1 MPNYS
6 LNTTGAQFKPFSF
19 QEIIA
24 PYEMMRTAEEKLQ
37 NDYIQMSDQVGEWQ
51 AAVESSPT
59 LSARLQ
65 NYQDKV
71 RAASDRLAATGKLD
85 RGAFFE
91 LRKQMTAQI
100 APIKKAVTEYNKAI
114 ELDTKM
120 RAADGTYIAK
130 RQVPTLEDFA
140 NGDNRY
146 SGGISGN
153 TVLTRA
159 AAAGKELSKE
169 QRAVI
174 DSFTNDGAFVKLSQ
188 ETGIPV
194 EQLTL
199 QAIKSGNAPKEV
211 LDVYNSLRDSIGYN
225 DYDQTGK
232 DMIDSN
238 IQLGLLSASRERKEA
253 FQRNPHDEWVS
264 SYQKQKDALEEAWRE
279 RKFGADLASSGIVET
294 VVGTNPD
301 GTPKYGYSLD
311 FNILTQRSIANQA
324 GKAQNNGV
332 AIQVPQGY
340 NPVSSDNEDLFEKID
355 ALTKD
360 DPLPANSGN
369 VWQSKDGKT
378 ILVQLSNGSYKTFD
392 VKDGELTPSAKATEQ
407 NIKMET
413 RKITMNPARLGYSNN
428 TIGIGANYQGQT
440 AQTLNVD
447 PEIAAEAQNIIGDI
461 PVNLDDLREATIGT
475 STVSNGQDIDNKES
489 IKLEKL
495 NTGFG
500 LLSKDEQT
508 QFSNKIK
515 DINTKRKSVDA
526 QLQSLQP
533 FVDRIKD
540 LKTQS
545 RGLYH
550 LTQEE
555 QQALKQY
562 EQLKE
567 LQRALKYSRS
577 TIVGEIDTAITRIK
591 RHQQFVK
598 EQKERDTQNKK
609 LSQVLQEGQTSL
621 NLK

>member
-169 QRAVI
+169 QRAII
-174 DSFTNDGAFVKLSQ
+174 DGFTNDGAFVKLSQ

-238 IQLGLLSASRERKEA
+238 IQLGLLSASTERREA

-264 SYQKQKDALEEAWRE
+264 SYQKQRDALEEAWRE

-301 GTPKYGYSLD
+301 GTPKYGYNLD
-311 FNILTQRSIANQA
+311 YNALTQRSIANQA

-332 AIQVPQGY
+332 TIQVPQGY
-340 NPVSSDNEDLFEKID
+340 NPVSSDNEDLFKQID

-378 ILVQLSNGSYKTFD
+378 ILVQLSDGSYKTLD
-392 VKDGELTPSAKATEQ
+392 VKDGKLTPSAKATEQ
-407 NIKMET
+407 NVKMET
-413 RKITMNPARLGYSNN
+413 RKINMNPARLGYSNN
-428 TIGIGANYQGQT
+428 TVGIGANYQGQAT
-440 AQTLNVD
+440 QSLNID

-461 PVNLDDLREATIGT
+461 PVNLDDLRAATVAT
-475 STVSNGQDIDNKES
+475 AEEEVNKNTNSTEQDSNIQ
-489 IKLEKL
+489 KLERRVSYTENELK
-495 NTGFG
+495 
-500 LLSKDEQT
+500 
-508 QFSNKIK
+508 KIDK
-515 DINTKRKSVDA
+515 IISALESPAR
-526 QLQSLQP
+526 
-533 FVDRIKD
+533 
-540 LKTQS
+540 
-545 RGLYH
+545 LY
-550 LTQEE
+550 
-555 QQALKQY
+555 ALKQSHNMSVGTQPY
-562 EQLKE
+562 TKEEEQAYKLLQQIKEKKVVWEEVLKRKKKE
-567 LQRALKYSRS
+567 L
-577 TIVGEIDTAITRIK
+577 
-591 RHQQFVK
+591 HQYK
-598 EQKERDTQNKK
+598 
-609 LSQVLQEGQTSL
+609 QTSL
-621 NLK
+621 QNQRKSEYTNRNINALKEASEYLNQ

>member
-71 RAASDRLAATGKLD
+71 RAASDKLAATGKLD

-120 RAADGTYIAK
+120 RASDGTYIAK

-169 QRAVI
+169 QRAII
-174 DSFTNDGAFVKLSQ
+174 DGFTNDGAFVKLSQ

-199 QAIKSGNAPKEV
+199 QAIRSGNAPKEV
-211 LDVYNSLRDSIGYN
+211 LDVYNNLRDSIGYN

-238 IQLGLLSASRERKEA
+238 IQLGLLSASTERREA

-264 SYQKQKDALEEAWRE
+264 SYQKQRDALEEAWRE

-311 FNILTQRSIANQA
+311 FNTLTQRSIANQA
-324 GKAQNNGV
+324 GKAQVNGTT
-332 AIQVPQGY
+332 IQVPQGY
-340 NPVSSDNEDLFEKID
+340 NPVSSDNEDLFKQID

-369 VWQSKDGKT
+369 VWQSKDKDGKT
-378 ILVQLSNGSYKTFD
+378 ILVQLSDGSYRTFD
-392 VKDGELTPSAKATEQ
+392 VKDGKLTPSTKAAEE

-413 RKITMNPARLGYSNN
+413 RKINMNPARIGYSNN
-428 TIGIGANYQGQT
+428 TVGIGANYQGQT
-440 AQTLNVD
+440 IQTPNIS
-447 PEIAAEAQNIIGDI
+447 PEVAAEAQNIIEGIPGD
-461 PVNLDDLREATIGT
+461 LDDLRAATVAVEEEVNKNT
-475 STVSNGQDIDNKES
+475 NSTEQDSNIQ
-489 IKLEKL
+489 KLERRVTYTENELK
-495 NTGFG
+495 
-500 LLSKDEQT
+500 
-508 QFSNKIK
+508 KIDK
-515 DINTKRKSVDA
+515 IISALESPAR
-526 QLQSLQP
+526 
-533 FVDRIKD
+533 
-540 LKTQS
+540 
-545 RGLYH
+545 LY
-550 LTQEE
+550 
-555 QQALKQY
+555 ALKQSHNMSVGTSPY
-562 EQLKE
+562 TKEEEQAYKLLQQIKEKKVVWEEVLKRKKKE
-567 LQRALKYSRS
+567 L
-577 TIVGEIDTAITRIK
+577 
-591 RHQQFVK
+591 HQYK
-598 EQKERDTQNKK
+598 
-609 LSQVLQEGQTSL
+609 QTSL
-621 NLK
+621 QNQRKSEYTNRNINALKEASEYLNQ

>member
-71 RAASDRLAATGKLD
+71 RAASDKLAATGKLD

-153 TVLTRA
+153 AVLTRA

-174 DSFTNDGAFVKLSQ
+174 DSFAGNKAFVKLSQ

-238 IQLGLLSASRERKEA
+238 IQLGLLSASTERREA

-264 SYQKQKDALEEAWRE
+264 QRERDKDLAEINVKTRVLGYEYTEDASGKMQIRQLTPEEHKAALQGYRTLHSKSGNTTVTTETTSGGYPKVEGSTSEEREASRLKILNTMGLRSDKSNIEKLLDEDASLEKLKEKLIEKGYYDKKQKTLNSNIEIRFDGGKNRYTIVYKDPSEYRGYLKIATIDENKKDAQPVYNARD
-279 RKFGADLASSGIVET
+279 FF
-294 VVGTNPD
+294 D
-301 GTPKYGYSLD
+301 GDVT
-311 FNILTQRSIANQA
+311 
-324 GKAQNNGV
+324 
-332 AIQVPQGY
+332 
-340 NPVSSDNEDLFEKID
+340 
-355 ALTKD
+355 
-360 DPLPANSGN
+360 SGN
-369 VWQSKDGKT
+369 VETG
-378 ILVQLSNGSYKTFD
+378 GSFENDK
-392 VKDGELTPSAKATEQ
+392 
-407 NIKMET
+407 
-413 RKITMNPARLGYSNN
+413 
-428 TIGIGANYQGQT
+428 
-440 AQTLNVD
+440 
-447 PEIAAEAQNIIGDI
+447 
-461 PVNLDDLREATIGT
+461 
-475 STVSNGQDIDNKES
+475 
-489 IKLEKL
+489 
-495 NTGFG
+495 
-500 LLSKDEQT
+500 
-508 QFSNKIK
+508 
-515 DINTKRKSVDA
+515 
-526 QLQSLQP
+526 
-533 FVDRIKD
+533 
-540 LKTQS
+540 
-545 RGLYH
+545 
-550 LTQEE
+550 
-555 QQALKQY
+555 LKQ
-562 EQLKE
+562 
-567 LQRALKYSRS
+567 
-577 TIVGEIDTAITRIK
+577 T
-591 RHQQFVK
+591 
-598 EQKERDTQNKK
+598 EQKEQQPKSTAAAHFGAGLGANKSWPPK
-609 LSQVLQEGQTSL
+609 FMNFQVG
-621 NLK
+621 LKTNAHNR

>member
-71 RAASDRLAATGKLD
+71 RAASDKLAATGKLD

-174 DSFTNDGAFVKLSQ
+174 DSFTNDGAFVKMSQ

-199 QAIKSGNAPKEV
+199 QAIRSGNAPKEV

-238 IQLGLLSASRERKEA
+238 IQLGLLSASTERREA

-264 SYQKQKDALEEAWRE
+264 SYQKQRDELE
-279 RKFGADLASSGIVET
+279 
-294 VVGTNPD
+294 
-301 GTPKYGYSLD
+301 
-311 FNILTQRSIANQA
+311 
-324 GKAQNNGV
+324 
-332 AIQVPQGY
+332 
-340 NPVSSDNEDLFEKID
+340 DN
-355 ALTKD
+355 
-360 DPLPANSGN
+360 
-369 VWQSKDGKT
+369 
-378 ILVQLSNGSYKTFD
+378 
-392 VKDGELTPSAKATEQ
+392 
-407 NIKMET
+407 
-413 RKITMNPARLGYSNN
+413 
-428 TIGIGANYQGQT
+428 
-440 AQTLNVD
+440 
-447 PEIAAEAQNIIGDI
+447 
-461 PVNLDDLREATIGT
+461 
-475 STVSNGQDIDNKES
+475 
-489 IKLEKL
+489 
-495 NTGFG
+495 
-500 LLSKDEQT
+500 
-508 QFSNKIK
+508 
-515 DINTKRKSVDA
+515 
-526 QLQSLQP
+526 
-533 FVDRIKD
+533 
-540 LKTQS
+540 
-545 RGLYH
+545 
-550 LTQEE
+550 
-555 QQALKQY
+555 
-562 EQLKE
+562 
-567 LQRALKYSRS
+567 
-577 TIVGEIDTAITRIK
+577 
-591 RHQQFVK
+591 
-598 EQKERDTQNKK
+598 QKERQIKLTAASQGFYFDDNGNPIYDPDTALQIYTAKGAAKGETKADKEASKTAWEKTGGNLTTDVGTSNIVKEAIANSDKKGLSAKEIKVNGKNINVLGTDNMIYTISQDDKGNWSLDPTAYNNTPGINNQNQQS
-609 LSQVLQEGQTSL
+609 SQTET
-621 NLK
+621 NLKDLFLALAEKLAGTEESKEEDTKPETIVAPWATMYGNKQ

>member
-91 LRKQMTAQI
+91 LRNQMTAQI

-174 DSFTNDGAFVKLSQ
+174 DGFVSDGAFVKMSQ

-199 QAIKSGNAPKEV
+199 QAIRSGNAPKEV

-264 SYQKQKDALEEAWRE
+264 SYQKQRDALEEAWRE

-294 VVGTNPD
+294 IVGTNPD

-311 FNILTQRSIANQA
+311 YNALAQRSMANQA

-332 AIQVPQGY
+332 TIQVPQGY
-340 NPVSSDNEDLFEKID
+340 DSISSDSSIID
-355 ALTKD
+355 EIDNLIGKEGIAH
-360 DPLPANSGN
+360 SGN
-369 VWQSKDGKT
+369 VWQNKKGT
-378 ILVQLSNGSYKTFD
+378 EIIVRLNNGSYRYFD
-392 VKDGELTPSAKATEQ
+392 VKDGKITKSAKNDTKD
-407 NIKMET
+407 IKMET
-413 RKITMNPARLGYSNN
+413 RKINMNPARIGYSNN
-428 TIGIGANYQGQT
+428 IVGIGANYQGQT
-440 AQTLNVD
+440 VQTPNIS
-447 PEIAAEAQNIIGDI
+447 PEITAEAQNIIESIPGD
-461 PVNLDDLREATIGT
+461 LDDLRAATVAVDEEVNKNTNTNSIEQD
-475 STVSNGQDIDNKES
+475 SNIQ
-489 IKLEKL
+489 KLERRVIYTENELKKIDKIISALEPPARLYALRQSHSMSVRYQPTTKEEEEAYKL
-495 NTGFG
+495 
-500 LLSKDEQT
+500 LQ
-508 QFSNKIK
+508 QIK
-515 DINTKRKSVDA
+515 EKKVIYEEVLKRKKRELHQYKQVSLQNKRKSDYTN
-526 QLQSLQP
+526 SN
-533 FVDRIKD
+533 IK
-540 LKTQS
+540 
-545 RGLYH
+545 
-550 LTQEE
+550 
-555 QQALKQY
+555 AI
-562 EQLKE
+562 KE
-567 LQRALKYSRS
+567 ASEY
-577 TIVGEIDTAITRIK
+577 
-591 RHQQFVK
+591 
-598 EQKERDTQNKK
+598 
-609 LSQVLQEGQTSL
+609 L
-621 NLK
+621 NQ

>member
-174 DSFTNDGAFVKLSQ
+174 DGFTNDGAFIKLSQ

-238 IQLGLLSASRERKEA
+238 IQLGLLSASTERREA

-264 SYQKQKDALEEAWRE
+264 SYQKQRDALEEAWRE
-279 RKFGADLASSGIVET
+279 RNFGAELAQSGVVET

-301 GTPKYGYSLD
+301 GTPKYGYNLD
-311 FNILTQRSIANQA
+311 YNALTQRSIANQA
-324 GKAQNNGV
+324 GKAQNNEV

-355 ALTKD
+355 ALTQD

-413 RKITMNPARLGYSNN
+413 RKINMNPARIGYSNN
-428 TIGIGANYQGQT
+428 TVGLGANYQGQT
-440 AQTLNVD
+440 VQTPNVS
-447 PEIAAEAQNIIGDI
+447 PEIAAEAQSIIGDI
-461 PVNLDDLREATIGT
+461 PVNLDDLRTATVAT
-475 STVSNGQDIDNKES
+475 AEEEVNKNTNSTEQDSNIQ
-489 IKLEKL
+489 KLERRVSYTENELK
-495 NTGFG
+495 
-500 LLSKDEQT
+500 
-508 QFSNKIK
+508 KIDK
-515 DINTKRKSVDA
+515 IISALESPAR
-526 QLQSLQP
+526 
-533 FVDRIKD
+533 
-540 LKTQS
+540 
-545 RGLYH
+545 LY
-550 LTQEE
+550 
-555 QQALKQY
+555 ALKQSHSMSVGTTPY
-562 EQLKE
+562 TKEEEQAYKLLQQIKEKKVVWEEVLKRKKKE
-567 LQRALKYSRS
+567 LRQYKQISLQNQRRS
-577 TIVGEIDTAITRIK
+577 EYTNRNVNAI
-591 RHQQFVK
+591 K
-598 EQKERDTQNKK
+598 EASEY
-609 LSQVLQEGQTSL
+609 L
-621 NLK
+621 NQ

>member
-169 QRAVI
+169 QRAII
-174 DSFTNDGAFVKLSQ
+174 DGFTNDGAFVKMSQ

-238 IQLGLLSASRERKEA
+238 IQLGLLSASRERREA

-264 SYQKQKDALEEAWRE
+264 SYQKQRDALEEAWRE

-294 VVGTNPD
+294 VVGTNQD
-301 GTPKYGYSLD
+301 GTPKYGYNLD
-311 FNILTQRSIANQA
+311 YNALTQRSIANQA
-324 GKAQNNGV
+324 GKAQNNEV

-392 VKDGELTPSAKATEQ
+392 VKDGELTPSTKATEQ

-413 RKITMNPARLGYSNN
+413 RKINMNPARIGYSNN
-428 TIGIGANYQGQT
+428 TVGLGANYQGQT
-440 AQTLNVD
+440 VQTPNVS

-461 PVNLDDLREATIGT
+461 PVNLDDLRTATVAT
-475 STVSNGQDIDNKES
+475 AEEEVNKNTNSTEQDSNIQ
-489 IKLEKL
+489 KLERRVSYTENELK
-495 NTGFG
+495 
-500 LLSKDEQT
+500 
-508 QFSNKIK
+508 KIDK
-515 DINTKRKSVDA
+515 IISALEPPAR
-526 QLQSLQP
+526 
-533 FVDRIKD
+533 
-540 LKTQS
+540 
-545 RGLYH
+545 LY
-550 LTQEE
+550 
-555 QQALKQY
+555 ALKQSHSMSVGRSY
-562 EQLKE
+562 TKEEEDAYKLLQQIKEKKVVWEEVLKRKKRE
-567 LQRALKYSRS
+567 L
-577 TIVGEIDTAITRIK
+577 
-591 RHQQFVK
+591 HQYK
-598 EQKERDTQNKK
+598 
-609 LSQVLQEGQTSL
+609 QTSL
-621 NLK
+621 QNQRKSEYTNRNINALKEASEYLNQ